1 MDLKD
6 IALKNVNP
14 QELAGRKDIVELQ
27 HEGKSL
33 GLFLLDDI
41 LDYRISHTIPTQVL
55 MRTYGSTEWG
65 ALASNAAL
73 KKKQSMTFSATIE
86 LPSTTMSKANFYLL
100 EHGQKKGPF
109 NYYDIL
115 DRLQAQKLLY
125 TDLISVNDS
134 NKWVKIFQIKELD
147 RRGGESANELPSIP
161 QSTSTD
167 TQYDEDTQAMHRI
180 DDTSDAIAGLVVLGN
195 KSSKDEVTRKSTPQ
209 KSEERTNH
217 KVTEEE
223 TSLGPIIS
231 PKKEFSSYLALSL
244 VILGSFILLAIYAT
258 QAPKKDVL
266 STRKSSNSGNVY
278 RPNQEANDSMNSNVE
293 ALESPSSN
301 QVSPLPTKSNGRTR
315 KVVTRRPTR
324 GQTPF
329 SKSKAYRSSKKLR
342 DDPTN
347 HSKDVG
353 EAGMVDDPAMPEG
366 PDLADNGMPAEELQP
381 INNYSEEPSESESAP
396 EENSDDPNAKL
407 LRPEPINLDDPTST
421 EQDLFDEEE
430 EGL

>member
-301 QVSPLPTKSNGRTR
+301 QVSPLPTKSNGRAR